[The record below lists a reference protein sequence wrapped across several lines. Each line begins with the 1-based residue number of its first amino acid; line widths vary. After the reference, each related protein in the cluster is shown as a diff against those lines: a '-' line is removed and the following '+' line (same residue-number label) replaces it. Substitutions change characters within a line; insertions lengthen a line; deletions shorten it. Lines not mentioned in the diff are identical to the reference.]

1 MPTKTLTVDIPAG
14 EAASIE
20 AAVEGFL
27 EKIDR
32 SLERNKRTQARI
44 DKLKA
49 GTALIR
55 ARAQARMEKLSAQS
69 C

>member
-1 MPTKTLTVDIPAG
+1 MATKTLTVDIPAG